1 MTNLQSRISN
11 LFIPRHLPLLFT
23 LLFLGFAA
31 ILRVTDLTD
40 PPMDFNPV
48 RQLRSVIIARG
59 IYYAGL
65 SDVAPQMQKTAVNFW
80 QSLPKYEPP
89 ILEGIV
95 ALGYRL
101 IGREHLGVP
110 RVLNTV
116 FWLTGGVILFLLGNR
131 IASPWAAVPGLAY
144 YLFLPFSVY
153 ASRSFQPEASMV
165 MWIVLTVYAF
175 HRWANKPGWKWAVL
189 VGVFGGM
196 AALVKIVAAFFIG
209 PLALA
214 AILWQPGKA
223 PAQNFK
229 AALRDPQVW
238 VIGIL
243 MSFPSALYYLGAI
256 SESSAEYADAWTLL
270 GDWSSAISPSFYI
283 RWMLLIEANF
293 GLTMVFLS
301 FVGVLIAKSFE
312 RALLLA
318 LWLGYFLHG
327 VNFPRQTPTHDYY
340 HIMLLPLVALS
351 LVPLIELIVEQLR
364 KQPEWAQIG
373 TALVLLLASFYGS
386 WIARSVLLGQDYTDT
401 PAYWQEVS
409 EALPPGRAVGY
420 TQDFSLPMM
429 YYGWRRIFILPQK
442 LTAEKFATEPED
454 ADYFVITAMNQVDD
468 ELADYLK
475 EHYPVLAEGDGYVI
489 YNLKP

>member
-1 MTNLQSRISN
+1 MVNLQSRIPN
-11 LFIPRHLPLLFT
+11 LIIPSRLPIFFVLIFFIFA
-23 LLFLGFAA
+23 FL
-31 ILRVTDLTD
+31 IRVTDLTD

-59 IYYAGL
+59 IYFGGL
-65 SDVAPQMQKTAVNFW
+65 SDVEPQKQKTAVNFW

-101 IGREHLGVP
+101 IGGEHMGVP

-116 FWLTGGVILFLLGNR
+116 FWLIGGAMLFLLGSR
-131 IASPWAAVPGLAY
+131 MASPWGVVPGLAY
-144 YLFLPFSVY
+144 YLFLPFSIYV
-153 ASRSFQPEASMV
+153 SRSFQPEAWMV

-175 HRWANKPGWKWAVL
+175 HQWADQPNWKWAML

-214 AILWQPGKA
+214 AILWRPGKN

-229 AALRDPQVW
+229 AALRNPQVW
-238 VIGIL
+238 IMATL
-243 MSFPSALYYLGAI
+243 MVVPSAIYYLIAI
-256 SESSAEYADAWTLL
+256 SESTAEYADAWTLL
-270 GDWSSAISPSFYI
+270 GDWSSTISPSFYI

-293 GLTMVFLS
+293 GLLLVFLS
-301 FVGVLIAKSFE
+301 LVGALIAKPFE

-327 VNFPRQTPTHDYY
+327 VNFPRQIPTHDYY
-340 HIMLLPLVALS
+340 HIMLIPLVTLS
-351 LVPLIELIVEQLR
+351 LAPLAELLAEQLR
-364 KQPEWAQIG
+364 KKPKWTQIG
-373 TALVLLLASFYGS
+373 AALVLLLVSFYGI
-386 WIARSVLLGQDYTDT
+386 WIARSVLLGQNYTDT

-442 LTAEKFATEPED
+442 LTAEKFAAEPED
-454 ADYFVITAMNQVDD
+454 ADYFIITAMNQVDD

-475 EHYPVLAEGDGYVI
+475 DHYPVLTEGDGYVI
-489 YNLKP
+489 YDLKP